1 MWLMEY
7 SQCLPCFPSFC
18 SRKCSFDGHL
28 IPEAATCFLS
38 LFAQKIKCGCA
49 RAPAIIISLGMEG
62 VWLEWEN
69 IRIFTEG
76 QLLRELD

>member
-1 MWLMEY
+1 MWLIEY
-7 SQCLPCFPSFC
+7 SQCLSYFPLFC
-18 SRKCSFDGHL
+18 NRKRSCDRRL

-49 RAPAIIISLGMEG
+49 CAPAIIISLGVEG
-62 VWLEWEN
+62 LWLEWES
-69 IRIFTEG
+69 IRIFKEG